1 MQDCRNR
8 DQPQTCA
15 QTAIRDDFLSSGNG
29 LVHRAHDFS
38 KKLASQAS
46 ESKGSPRTEQG
57 RIQRLLQPACWSVG
71 RAPGADSTLRNKE
84 ARCDCDKWEPQSS
97 LLEQTSALRGHQL
110 CWRGLH
116 DLGQALTDLELFTA
130 SALHNP
136 KDRHLSAHKVSQ
148 GLAHVGDYSVS
159 LDGWPSAVKITFALS
174 NQILYFPDRFC
185 LIKLPKLE
193 ESFLS
198 SLSGKLPGGT
208 PPELGPAHESQGPHL
223 P

>member
-1 MQDCRNR
+1 M
-8 DQPQTCA
+8 
-15 QTAIRDDFLSSGNG
+15 
-29 LVHRAHDFS
+29 HRAHDFS

-46 ESKGSPRTEQG
+46 ESAASPRTERG
-57 RIQRLLQPACWSVG
+57 RTQCLLQPACWSVG
-71 RAPGADSTLRNKE
+71 RAPGADSTLRNKK
-84 ARCDCDKWEPQSS
+84 ARCDCDKWEPQSY

-110 CWRGLH
+110 CWQGLR
-116 DLGQALTDLELFTA
+116 DLGQALTALELFTA
-130 SALHNP
+130 SELHNP

-148 GLAHVGDYSVS
+148 GLARIGSCGIS
-159 LDGWPSAVKITFALS
+159 LDGWPSAVQITFALS
-174 NQILYFPDRFC
+174 NQSLFFPDRFC
-185 LIKLPKLE
+185 LFMKLPKLE